1 MERKE
6 NIGKA
11 LGKIVSGLYIV
22 TSQKDNEKTGFTASF
37 VIQTSFEPP
46 IIIVAIKKGR
56 KSFDFINE
64 SKVFTVNVMSKNE
77 MKLIGKFAN
86 PNIKQ
91 EELFNDVDFKEIN
104 NMPII
109 STAVSYLSCKVINTV
124 DSGDHIIVIGEV
136 FDGELLNDNE
146 PAYHVR
152 KNGFNY

>member
-1 MERKE
+1 MERRE

>member
-91 EELFNDVDFKEIN
+91 EELFNDVDYKEIN